1 MRIALIITTE
11 FEVLVKKWCPDPFF
25 RVVIHH
31 FESLRGLPLYF
42 WSQTSRCPLPVPGLN
57 NAR

>member
-1 MRIALIITTE
+1 MITIYLQSMRIALIITTE

-42 WSQTSRCPLPVPGLN
+42 WS
-57 NAR
+57 